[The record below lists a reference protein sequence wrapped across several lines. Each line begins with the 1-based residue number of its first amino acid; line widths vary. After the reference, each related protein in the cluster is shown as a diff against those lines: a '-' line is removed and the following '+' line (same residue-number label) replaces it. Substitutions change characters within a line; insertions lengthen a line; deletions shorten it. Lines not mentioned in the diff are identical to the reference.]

1 MIINPGYSYHRGTLQ
16 HIFLTLK
23 IHFKTFLTLKTAQ
36 PECNS
41 QFVYIFHV
49 HKMYYGLQET
59 DS

>member
-1 MIINPGYSYHRGTLQ
+1 MIINPGYSYHRGTLK
-16 HIFLTLK
+16 HIFLLK
-23 IHFKTFLTLKTAQ
+23 IHFKTFLNLTTAQ

-49 HKMYYGLQET
+49 YKMYYGLQEM